1 MKDNGC
7 KVCGSSEFFI
17 MGSGEKRCKC
27 GKTLN
32 ENKRPFLTEAELIT
46 KISLLKRE
54 IDRCLDER
62 DQDGFH
68 QYVLELKV
76 NQRRLK
82 KRMHHSLPKKRYEN
96 QFLSK

>member
-1 MKDNGC
+1 MKENGC
-7 KVCGSSEFFI
+7 KVCGSSEFFV

-27 GKTLN
+27 GRTLN

-62 DQDGFH
+62 DQQGFH
-68 QYVLELKV
+68 QYVLKLKV

-82 KRMHHSLPKKRYEN
+82 KRMQDSRSKRRFEN
-96 QFLSK
+96 QFLSQ